1 MSEDRSKCPI
11 CGSQLRMIRNID
23 LYSECVK
30 CKSLSTRIVYDE
42 EQIKDFYA
50 SYITDDVDEFSDE
63 IRSRVSQKIRDLM
76 AINNAKSMYDYG
88 FGSGIFLKEA
98 SRLGLDCFGYEYS
111 DGLIEKGVTLGATIE
126 GTEQLNSEGSPRVDI
141 FIVIETLEH
150 LVLPREVL
158 QTAFRRLS
166 KEGVLYMTTPN
177 ARSLNRRLLG
187 GKWSVFNPPE
197 HITIFSAWSVR
208 GLLQE
213 IGFTNISVSTSGF
226 NPHDIVRVIKT
237 RAKSANSDFSYD
249 GAKRT
254 ETSRSLISL
263 SDSNVLFR
271 FLFKTV
277 NSLLTL
283 LNSGDTLK
291 IVARKPSESPSIG
304 KI

>member
-1 MSEDRSKCPI
+1 MSEERSKCPI
-11 CGSQLRMIRNID
+11 CDSKLRLIRKID
-23 LYSECVK
+23 LYLECVG
-30 CKSLSTRIVYDE
+30 CKSLSTKVVYDE
-42 EQIKDFYA
+42 GQIKDYYA

-63 IRSRVSQKIRDLM
+63 IRSRVSQKIRDLIG
-76 AINNAKSMYDYG
+76 INDARSLYDFG

-98 SRLGLDCFGYEYS
+98 SRLGLECFGYEYS
-111 DGLIEKGVTLGATIE
+111 DGLIEKGAILGATIE

-187 GKWSVFNPPE
+187 GRWSVFNPPE
-197 HITIFSAWSVR
+197 HITVFSAKSVR
-208 GLLQE
+208 SLLQE

-226 NPHDIVRVIKT
+226 NPHDIVKAIKT
-237 RAKSANSDFSYD
+237 RTRSANSDFSYD

-283 LNSGDTLK
+283 LDSGDTLK
-291 IVARKPSESPSIG
+291 IVARKTPESPSIG
-304 KI
+304 RI